1 MKITE
6 SDIEWLKL
14 HFPNLQYDSEFQ
26 KIVGELDFCASYD
39 RESDRLIIHDYAAES
54 RRSICDVF
62 EIEIWLSALDMNGW
76 PKVYEVGGKHLAIA
90 KKWNAEI
97 IDLHFYPVDASC
109 CLGLKLGNNRH
120 LSIKVFLE
128 GLVIP
133 FFYRL
138 SYIDKFGL
146 TASQNDLWGEYSHG
160 NQGLREYLAEIA
172 HYAKQNP
179 SRNDLCPCGSGMKY
193 KKCHLSQV
201 EYLKRNEKETTPDAT
216 ACLGVK

>member
-26 KIVGELDFCASYD
+26 KIVGELDFCARYD
-39 RESDRLIIHDYAAES
+39 LESDRLIVHDNAADS
-54 RRSICDVF
+54 RLSICDVF
-62 EIEIWLSALDMNGW
+62 EIEVWLSTLDMNGW
-76 PKVYEVGGKHLAIA
+76 PTVYEVGGRHLAIA
-90 KKWNAEI
+90 KKWNVKI
-97 IDLHFYPVDASC
+97 IDLHFYPADAMC

-128 GLVIP
+128 SLVVP

-138 SYIDKFGL
+138 SYIEKHGL

-160 NQGLREYLAEIA
+160 NKGLREYRAEIS
-172 HYAKQNP
+172 HYAKQHP

-201 EYLKRNEKETTPDAT
+201 EYLKRNQPRIDSY
-216 ACLGVK
+216 